1 MSAALTV
8 DRSAPQFIASEIYR
22 HSSYGRK
29 HPLAIPRVSSC
40 LDLCR
45 CLGWVPD
52 EVYHD
57 SPRAAAAD
65 LKRFHD
71 PAYVAAVK
79 AAERTQQVS
88 EAVKRRHNLGVR
100 GNPIFPE
107 VFRRPAT
114 ACGGSLHAAS
124 LLLGGARC
132 VYSPAGGTHHGR
144 PDHASGFCYFN
155 DPVLALQSLL
165 AGGLTRIVYLDI
177 DAHHGD
183 GVQDAF
189 ADDDR
194 VLTVSVHEAGRWPM
208 PRGMPGS
215 DCKGSTADR
224 AGGAARNIPV
234 PPGFNDT
241 EMAYV
246 REAAL
251 LPLVEWFEPEAIVV
265 QAGSDAV
272 AEDPLSGL
280 SLSNTALWYVVAQ
293 VKRLA
298 PRLLCLG
305 GGGYNPWAVA
315 RCWTG
320 VWAVLNDMPVPKRLP
335 PAGERILR
343 QLQWRHSWARHASR
357 QWFTALADA
366 PRHGPVREDVRAA
379 VRAAMVP

>member
-1 MSAALTV
+1 M
-8 DRSAPQFIASEIYR
+8 SAPQFIASEIYR

-45 CLGWVPD
+45 SLGWLPD
-52 EVYHD
+52 AVYHD
-57 SPRAAAAD
+57 SPRATPAELA
-65 LKRFHD
+65 RFHD
-71 PAYVAAVK
+71 PAYIAAVQ

-88 EAVKRRHNLGVR
+88 DAVKMRHHLGAR
-100 GNPIFPE
+100 GNPVFPE
-107 VFRRPAT
+107 IFRRPAT

-124 LLLGGARC
+124 LLLAGVRC

-144 PDHASGFCYFN
+144 PDRASGFCYFN
-155 DPVLALQSLL
+155 DPVLALQALL
-165 AGGLTRIVYLDI
+165 DGGLTQIVYLDI

-189 ADDDR
+189 AEDDR
-194 VLTVSVHEAGRWPM
+194 VLTVSVHEVGRWPM
-208 PRGMPGS
+208 TRNSRDPAASGGP
-215 DCKGSTADR
+215 ADR
-224 AGGAARNIPV
+224 AGGMARNIPV
-234 PPGFNDT
+234 PAGFNDS

-246 REAAL
+246 CEAGL
-251 LPLVEWFEPEAIVV
+251 IPLVEWFEPEAVVV
-265 QAGSDAV
+265 QGGSDAV

-280 SLSNTALWYVVAQ
+280 MLSNTALWSVVAA

-305 GGGYNPWAVA
+305 GGGYNPWSVA

-320 VWAVLNDMPVPKRLP
+320 MWAVLNDLEVPRRLP
-335 PAGERILR
+335 PESERLLR
-343 QLQWRHSWARHASR
+343 GLEWRHSWVRRADAG
-357 QWFTALADA
+357 WFTTLADA

-379 VRAAMVP
+379 VRAAMAP